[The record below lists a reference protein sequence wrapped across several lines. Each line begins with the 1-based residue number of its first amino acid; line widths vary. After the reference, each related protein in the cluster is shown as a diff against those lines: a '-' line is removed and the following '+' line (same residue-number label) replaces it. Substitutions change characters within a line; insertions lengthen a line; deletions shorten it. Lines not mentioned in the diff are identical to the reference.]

1 MGFIHTLERIH
12 DGVFNTIEQAA
23 GPWFLPLLARLVFS
37 SVLLMFF
44 ISSGLTKV
52 GSGFP
57 DFLIPTAGAYAQILP
72 SITEAVSYDTDQIAL
87 FPWKLIVLGGTYA
100 EFALPVMLLLG
111 FFTRLTSVG
120 LIGFIIVMSFVD
132 IQFHGLEPASI
143 GAMFDRIHNS
153 IIFDQRL
160 LWIFP
165 LIYLAIRGGGPI
177 SVDALVLRR
186 FSCQAK

>member
-1 MGFIHTLERIH
+1 MEFIHTLERIH

-111 FFTRLTSVG
+111 VFTRLTSVG

>member
-111 FFTRLTSVG
+111 VFTRLTSVG

>member
-12 DGVFNTIEQAA
+12 DGVFNTLEQAL
-23 GPWFLPLLARLVFS
+23 GPWFLPLAARLVFS

-44 ISSGLTKV
+44 INSGLTKV
-52 GSGFP
+52 GTGFP
-57 DFLIPTAGAYAQILP
+57 DFLIPAAGAYAQILP
-72 SITEAVSYDTDQIAL
+72 SIMEAAEYDVDQIAL

-111 FFTRLTSVG
+111 IFTRLTSVG
-120 LIGFIIVMSFVD
+120 FIGFIIVMSFVD
-132 IQFHGLEPASI
+132 IQFHGLEPESI

-160 LWIFP
+160 LWVFP
-165 LIYLAIRGGGPI
+165 LIYLAIKGGGPI
-177 SVDALVLRR
+177 SVDALILRR
-186 FSCQAK
+186 FSGQAR